1 MVVVC
6 AAVIWPI
13 ERFESAPGRA
23 QNVMDRL
30 SISGTDRP
38 LYEPAEGIRFVTALG
53 TELTALQAFM
63 GWVDPYVDVLT
74 CEERFGQ
81 CDPGLSEQIQLGA
94 MSTAKEIAAYVALT
108 YLGIDATLV
117 EGPAQ
122 VAGFDADLCP
132 DDAPDRR
139 ACRVLEIGDVIESVD
154 IGRGSVRIDKV
165 SDLGGVLS
173 GARPGDIAELVVRSI
188 GRDGTERRVEVEL
201 LASPDDPTRTLIGFN
216 PRDTRTVSLPFDIG
230 IDTASIGGP
239 SAGLSFTL
247 ALVDLLTPGDLM
259 PVGGVAATGTISAGG
274 EVGPIGLLVQKVI
287 AVKQSGVR
295 YFLVPEA
302 QGEAAIEEIRRI
314 GADDVEVI
322 PVATLDDAISALVEL
337 GGVAPRKTGDETARS

>member
-1 MVVVC
+1 MVAVC

-13 ERFESAPGRA
+13 ERYESAPGRA
-23 QNVMDRL
+23 QNVMERL

-38 LYEPAEGIRFVTALG
+38 LYEPVEGVRFVTALG

-74 CEERFGQ
+74 CEKRFGQ
-81 CDPGLSEQIQLGA
+81 CDPGLSEQLQLGA

-108 YLGIDATLV
+108 YVGIEATLE

-132 DDAPDRR
+132 DDAPELR
-139 ACRVLEIGDVIESVD
+139 ACRVLEIGDVIESID

-165 SDLGGVLS
+165 SDLGDVLAQ
-173 GARPGDIAELVVRSI
+173 ARPDDIVELVVRSI
-188 GRDGTERRVEVEL
+188 GREATERRVEVEL
-201 LASPDDPTRTLIGFN
+201 LASPEDPARTLIGFN

-247 ALVDLLTPGDLM
+247 ALIDLLTPGDLM
-259 PVGGVAATGTISAGG
+259 PAGGVAATGTIGAGG

-295 YFLVPEA
+295 YFLVPED
-302 QGEAAIEEIRRI
+302 QGEVAIEEIRRI
-314 GADDVEVI
+314 AGDDVVVI
-322 PVATLDDAISALVEL
+322 PVATLGDAISALVEL
-337 GGVAPRKTGDETARS
+337 GGVALPSRGDGAV